1 MLDAK
6 CKNRFMA
13 FFFHISW
20 KLCRTLSHNVK
31 QVLCTSAEYLPMIL
45 EDTTLFLLNGR
56 NNSSERNIRLN
67 DEKNKLSIKS
77 MIREG
82 KCILDCMLDLGD
94 FWDPS
99 GSLFQLFFSGLNLC
113 TSVINMHTS
122 HQVEMVL
129 KPNYIEN

>member
-56 NNSSERNIRLN
+56 SNSSERNIRLN

-94 FWDPS
+94 F
-99 GSLFQLFFSGLNLC
+99 
-113 TSVINMHTS
+113 
-122 HQVEMVL
+122 
-129 KPNYIEN
+129 